1 MKTLRFILD
10 AAVWLVIGFYIG
22 RTFGKSHNLNF
33 AKLVAILPNSI
44 VSNLRKAGFK
54 LRAGQFSNEEELR
67 DAVDQASQHG
77 LVEESERE
85 MIQSVFE
92 LGDTLVRELMVP

>member
-1 MKTLRFILD
+1 MNTLGFLLD
-10 AAVWLVIGFYIG
+10 AIIWLVIGFYIG

-33 AKLVAILPNSI
+33 AKLVTILPTSI
-44 VSNLRKAGFK
+44 VTGLRKAGFK

-77 LVEESERE
+77 LVEE
-85 MIQSVFE
+85 
-92 LGDTLVRELMVP
+92 

>member
-10 AAVWLVIGFYIG
+10 ALVWLVIGFYIG

-33 AKLVAILPNSI
+33 ARLVAILPSSV
-44 VSNLRKAGFK
+44 VSGLRRLGFK

-67 DAVDQASQHG
+67 EAVDKAS
-77 LVEESERE
+77 
-85 MIQSVFE
+85 
-92 LGDTLVRELMVP
+92 